1 MNSRERVI
9 AAINHRQPDR
19 VPIDLDATNLTGINA
34 SSLYK
39 LRAYLG
45 LEQHPIVIRDLFQ
58 MLGVV
63 EDDVRAI
70 IKPDV
75 VGLRGLHNF
84 IGVKETGEYQDF
96 LMIDGTPTKQFKG
109 NVFQKDESGRVFAY
123 PRGDSSVQPSAVMP
137 ATGYFFE
144 NIDRTPDYDEAALDP
159 EKDFANLYAAI
170 SEEEAVHY
178 ERESKRLF
186 EESDCAVFGNLGL
199 GGLGDVAQL
208 PGPGVKH
215 PRGIR
220 RIEDWMMA
228 HILHPEYVN
237 AVYELQTEAA
247 IKNYETYHQAVGDR
261 VQVVMVSGTDFG
273 TQNGAFI
280 SSEHFKEMYK
290 PRFKRI
296 NDWIHN
302 NTSWKVFYHSCG
314 SLVQYLDDFVDM
326 GVDII
331 NPVQFSAKGMEIEP
345 LKAKYGDKL
354 TFWGGGVDTQNML
367 PFGSPEDVAA
377 EVLYR
382 LKVLSKGGGFV
393 FAAIHN
399 IVANIPPENIMAM
412 FDTVHRFNDAK

>member
-9 AAINHRQPDR
+9 AAINHRTPDR
-19 VPIDLDATNLTGINA
+19 VPVDLDATNLTGINA

-45 LEQHPIVIRDLFQ
+45 LEKRPIIIRDLFQ

-63 EDDVRAI
+63 EEDVKEI

-96 LMIDGTPTKQFKG
+96 FMTDGTPTRQFG
-109 NVFQKDESGRVFAY
+109 ENVFSKGADGRIFAY
-123 PRGDSSVQPSAVMP
+123 PQGDPEVEASVVMP
-137 ATGYFFE
+137 QTGYFFE
-144 NIDRTPDYDEAALDP
+144 NIDRTPEYDEAALDP
-159 EKDFANLYAAI
+159 EKDFANLYAVI
-170 SEEEAVHY
+170 SEEEAIHY
-178 ERESKRLF
+178 ERESKRLS
-186 EESDCAVFGNLGL
+186 EESDCAIFGNLGI
-199 GGLGDVAQL
+199 GGLGDVALL
-208 PGPGVKH
+208 PGPSVKN

-220 RIEDWMMA
+220 KIEDWMMA
-228 HILHPEYVN
+228 HILHPDYVN

-247 IKNYETYHQAVGDR
+247 IKNYEIYRQAVRDR

-273 TQNGAFI
+273 TQHGAFI
-280 SSEHFKEMYK
+280 SPGHFKTMYK

-296 NDWIHN
+296 NDWIHEH
-302 NTSWKVFYHSCG
+302 TPWKAFYHSCG
-314 SLVQYLDDFVDM
+314 SLAQYLDDFVDM

-331 NPVQFSAKGMEIEP
+331 NPVQFSAKGMDLEP
-345 LKAKYGDKL
+345 LKEKYGDKL
-354 TFWGGGVDTQNML
+354 TFWGGGVDTQHML

-377 EVLYR
+377 EVEYR

-412 FDTVHRFNDAK
+412 FDTVHKFNGVK